1 MNEKTFMCLVQVL
14 GKCKRWGYTDVWFN
28 MVTPHTPA
36 YWTGGHLVASPPSR
50 RGGSNPAIWS
60 LSYDPLEREV
70 LGDRSCGNAM
80 GEKAD
85 QMQFYTLDKYIPP
98 SHYTL
103 VDGDWLLEEELNV
116 EETTNGI

>member
-1 MNEKTFMCLVQVL
+1 M
-14 GKCKRWGYTDVWFN
+14 
-28 MVTPHTPA
+28 
-36 YWTGGHLVASPPSR
+36 VASPPSR
-50 RGGSNPAIWS
+50 RGGSSPAIWS

-85 QMQFYTLDKYIPP
+85 QMQFYTLDKDIPP